1 MHQHNHTKAK
11 TLKLWN
17 YYSASE
23 KKNAAAYKHVL
34 EKVFLTVAQNGCTM
48 FKQQFF
54 DVL

>member
-1 MHQHNHTKAK
+1 MHQHNHTKTK

-34 EKVFLTVAQNGCTM
+34 EKVFFNSSSKWLHYV
-48 FKQQFF
+48 
-54 DVL
+54 